1 MARFAKRKESMTDFD
16 ISQFENI
23 KQIGSRYE
31 KQLARLRENKYDTSF
46 VETAVDGALENLNQ
60 SYNSFVI
67 YGEPQSGKTEMMI
80 CLTAKL
86 LDKGQKIVIVL
97 LNDNV
102 ELLKQNL
109 QRFKRSGIGPDP
121 KNFTEVIDSTVKI
134 GKSEWIIFCKK
145 NAKDLRKLIEKL
157 KGISKKVVIDDE
169 CDYASPNTK
178 ISRGLISTINKLIEN
193 LLGNDGVYIG
203 VTATPARLDL
213 NNTFENANDRW
224 VNFPPHSI
232 YTGQNIFFPIGLGNL
247 GYSLNLLPEQG
258 DDPKHLRN
266 ALFSFFVNVAYLNH
280 ESNKNEKNYCMLVH
294 TSGKRAD
301 HTEDYK
307 QIVKIVNILK
317 NNEDHKY
324 ESYIKLLWEIAK
336 KRFDVNCA
344 NKIVIYILQN
354 ISRNSIIVMN
364 SNADKKNVD
373 YSAAT
378 DPSVPFTIAIGG
390 NIVSR
395 GVTFKNL
402 LSMFFTRDVKHKIQ
416 QDTYIQRARMFG
428 SRELYIKHFELS
440 IPENLFLDW
449 HKCFVFHRLALESIN
464 SGNGVPVWLEDNR
477 VRAVSTNSI
486 DRTTVTVDK
495 GEMGFEIFNL
505 TPDIEDLIN
514 KAHGDN
520 TTSMN
525 VLKELNNILGNKR
538 MPQYLIDYI
547 EKFIPQGSQSIAFHK
562 PFSIVNYSD
571 ADQKKIERAKGF
583 IGTNQLEKFKFPNA
597 MHHFK
602 IFFNQEKEAR
612 IFYRYIGNITFL
624 KNLR

>member
-1 MARFAKRKESMTDFD
+1 MTDFD
-16 ISQFENI
+16 ISQFKNI

-31 KQLARLRENKYDTSF
+31 KQLARLRENEYDTSL
-46 VETAVDGALENLNQ
+46 VETAVNGALENLNQ

-86 LDKGQKIVIVL
+86 LDKGQKIIIVL

-121 KNFTEVIDSTVKI
+121 KNFTEVIDPTVKI
-134 GKSEWIIFCKK
+134 GKNEWIIFCKK
-145 NAKDLRKLIEKL
+145 NAKDLRKLIDKL
-157 KGISKKVVIDDE
+157 RDVPQKVVIDDE

-178 ISRGLISTINKLIEN
+178 KNRGLISKTNALIEEM
-193 LLGNDGVYIG
+193 LGHNGIYIG

-224 VNFPPHSI
+224 VNFLPHRV
-232 YTGQNIFFPIGLGNL
+232 YTGQNVFFPIGLGNL
-247 GYSLNLLPEQG
+247 DYRLNLLPDHG
-258 DDPKHLRN
+258 DNPKHLKK
-266 ALFSFFVNVAYLNH
+266 ALFSFLVNVAYLSH
-280 ESNKNEKNYCMLVH
+280 ESGKNEKNYCMLIH

-301 HTEDYK
+301 HTKDYK
-307 QIVKIVNILK
+307 QIVEIVNILK
-317 NNEDHKY
+317 NDEDRKY
-324 ESYIKLLWEIAK
+324 ESYIEMLWEMAK
-336 KRFDVNCA
+336 ERFDVNCA
-344 NKIVIYILQN
+344 NKIVHYILQN

-378 DPSVPFTIAIGG
+378 DPTVPFTIAIGG

-440 IPENLFLDW
+440 IPKQLFLDW

-477 VRAVSTNSI
+477 VRAVSPSSI
-486 DRTTVTVDK
+486 DRATVTVDS
-495 GEMGFEIFNL
+495 GEMGFDIFDLN
-505 TPDIEDLIN
+505 PSIDELIN
-514 KAHGDN
+514 DVYEGRKN
-520 TTSMN
+520 SLC
-525 VLKELNNILGNKR
+525 VLEELNQVLDNKKVV
-538 MPQYLIDYI
+538 PQYVI
-547 EKFIPQGSQSIAFHK
+547 EYVQSFMPKGNRSIAIHK
-562 PFSIVNYSD
+562 SSPAYAS
-571 ADQKKIERAKGF
+571 ADQKRIERAKGF
-583 IGTNQLEKFKFPNA
+583 IGTPQLEKAKFPDA
-597 MHHFK
+597 IHHFK
-602 IFFNQEKEAR
+602 IFHNSNNKAR
-612 IFYRYIGNITFL
+612 MFYRYVGNITFL
-624 KNLR
+624 RNLR